1 MKIKNLNKI
10 FIVGPPASGK
20 TFLSDVLSKKL
31 FIKNQGLDSF
41 FWEKK
46 FSKKANE
53 KSRNLKLNK
62 FLKNKK
68 WVLEGSYF
76 GRWTNK
82 IYNQSEIIVSLD
94 VPKRILTKRLLLN
107 RFFKNK
113 KKFPSKEE
121 RNRLKMIIKN
131 TEEIKKEI
139 TKKLNE
145 RKVID
150 KVIFLKGKRDI
161 RHFIN
166 QITPS

>member
-1 MKIKNLNKI
+1 M
-10 FIVGPPASGK
+10 
-20 TFLSDVLSKKL
+20 
-31 FIKNQGLDSF
+31 
-41 FWEKK
+41 
-46 FSKKANE
+46 
-53 KSRNLKLNK
+53 
-62 FLKNKK
+62 
-68 WVLEGSYF
+68 EGSYF